1 MATKRKRKRAKK
13 RRANPTKKRAT
24 HRRKRRRANPSNP
37 RRRRSHARRR
47 THRTH
52 RAHRARRTRR
62 AHARRANPSHRR
74 THRRRPSRRTHRRNP
89 GGPLAQA
96 AIGLALAAGAFVLTD
111 VATFYA
117 TSDMAKDGERNRK
130 ILGGLAIAGGLY
142 LAQKHPLMGLG
153 IAAGGALS
161 GFGNMI
167 MLQVLKLLP
176 PKQNGQTALK
186 GLGAVAYDNMSAVAY
201 DNMAALQLEGRTP
214 IGMGAVAYDNLAGWE
229 SLGDPI
235 PPPPWDSDSP
245 FEAQGYPG

>member
-1 MATKRKRKRAKK
+1 MATKRKRKRAK

-24 HRRKRRRANPSNP
+24 HRRKRRRANPANP
-37 RRRRSHARRR
+37 RRRRSHARRI
-47 THRTH
+47 HH
-52 RAHRARRTRR
+52 RASKRRTRR
-62 AHARRANPSHRR
+62 AHARRANPTHRRR
-74 THRRRPSRRTHRRNP
+74 THRRRTHRRNP

-111 VATFYA
+111 VVTFYA

-186 GLGAVAYDNMSAVAY
+186 GIGAVAYDNMSAVAY
-201 DNMAALQLEGRTP
+201 DNLAALQLEAGRP
-214 IGMGAVAYDNLAGWE
+214 MGAVAYDNLAGWE
-229 SLGDPI
+229 SMGDPI
-235 PPPPWDSDSP
+235 PPAPWESDSP
-245 FEAQGYPG
+245 FGDNGAYPT